1 LFLNQEIA
9 MLEDKIL
16 IWKFNR
22 GSRDALRRIYENY
35 KDDLFSLAAALLND
49 THAAEDV
56 VHDVFVSF
64 TKTAGMFRLSG
75 SLKGYLMTCVA
86 NLARNVRRRR
96 QREIVPDMPDQEP
109 IIPDSHQPEQP
120 LIDHEQLQHLH
131 AGLSRLPDEQREV
144 IVMHLQYGLR
154 FRDIARSQSI
164 SIHTV
169 QSRYRYGLSKLRT
182 LLDGT
187 LEL

>member
-22 GSRDALRRIYENY
+22 GSQDALRRIYENY
-35 KDDLFSLAAALLND
+35 KNDLFSLAAAILND

-56 VHDVFVSF
+56 VHDVFVGF

-96 QREIVPDMPDQEP
+96 QRETVPDMPDQEL
-109 IIPDSHQPEQP
+109 IIPDPNQPEQP
-120 LIDHEQLQHLH
+120 LIDREQSQRLQD
-131 AGLSRLPDEQREV
+131 GLIRLPDEQREV
-144 IVMHLQYGLR
+144 IIMHMQYGLC
-154 FRDIARSQSI
+154 FRDIARSQNI

-169 QSRYRYGLSKLRT
+169 QSRYRYGLTKLRT